1 MSVPPLPP
9 NEGVVEVWMPALAP
23 LDDDEDDLYMTPP
36 PETVHNE
43 NANNSE
49 DEDDLYMTPPPE
61 NLNGH
66 VENQEA
72 IEEAA
77 HVDVTMIRTPP
88 RTPEHEIQTVQE
100 QEHAERLQM
109 TSPTLQRKRSA
120 LRGSIRQPIFED
132 LSRPS
137 HSATSNPAQPP
148 IFLAPPIQL
157 Y

>member
-61 NLNGH
+61 NLNG
-66 VENQEA
+66 
-72 IEEAA
+72 
-77 HVDVTMIRTPP
+77 VDSRFPVPLDLDIDINPALIP
-88 RTPEHEIQTVQE
+88 LILGHEHEQE
-100 QEHAERLQM
+100 RVKYCWTTFHLKCVRLWAAK
-109 TSPTLQRKRSA
+109 SVKDIKEAWCRRSESGRK
-120 LRGSIRQPIFED
+120 D
-132 LSRPS
+132 D
-137 HSATSNPAQPP
+137 
-148 IFLAPPIQL
+148 
-157 Y
+157 